1 MNEIQ
6 NSLKNLS
13 EVKDAALS
21 CVQCGQCRVA
31 NWPSKGIFYVC
42 PVYNTDITPKFDPFF
57 ARGKGIILRGLFWGD
72 LELSQEISDIIFQ
85 CTLCGSCYE
94 FCFDAH
100 NDNFEF
106 VTHRWTDHVKVY
118 EALRADLVEA
128 GFPIESQVPMNKAMV
143 ELLNPYERDNK
154 DKVEWTEKLG
164 FKVKDASSEQTEYLY
179 FVGCTAALTPVIQT
193 VAINTA
199 EILKKLGIDF
209 SVFGENEVCCGS
221 VAMRTGDRN
230 AFEAV
235 AKKNI
240 ELFKNSGIKKIITS
254 CAGCYRTLKK
264 DYGERLEN
272 IEILHTV
279 EFLDDLLNQGNIS
292 VKKLDINTTYH
303 DPCHIGRHMGVYDA
317 PRRILNKISNFI
329 EIKTN
334 REAAMCCGAGGGVR
348 KGFPELSLEMA
359 KNRVKEA
366 EDTGAQ
372 YLVST
377 CPFCYRNLSDAINA
391 LNSDL
396 KMVDLVELF
405 LESLNT

>member
-31 NWPSKGIFYVC
+31 NWPSKGVFYVC

-154 DKVEWTEKLG
+154 DKVEWTEKLD
-164 FKVKDASSEQTEYLY
+164 FKVKDASSEQAEYLY

-240 ELFKNSGIKKIITS
+240 ELFKKSGIKKIITS

-292 VKKLDINTTYH
+292 IKKLDINTTYH

-334 REAAMCCGAGGGVR
+334 REGAMCCGAGGGVR

-377 CPFCYRNLSDAINA
+377 CPFCYRNLSDAIIA